1 MHHHVHKEIAM
12 HIYGSTDV
20 EYLASQ
26 RVDDY
31 ARRSPQPD
39 QKPPPRRR
47 TLRRHTASGLRS
59 LADSLDG

>member
-1 MHHHVHKEIAM
+1 M

-26 RVDDY
+26 RVDDC

-47 TLRRHTASGLRS
+47 ALRRHTASRLRS

>member
-1 MHHHVHKEIAM
+1 MPKEIAM

-26 RVDDY
+26 RMDHY
-31 ARRSPQPD
+31 ARRCPEPD

-47 TLRRHTASGLRS
+47 ALRRHAASRLRS
-59 LADSLDG
+59 LADSLEG

>member
-1 MHHHVHKEIAM
+1 M
-12 HIYGSTDV
+12 HIYGSTAV

-39 QKPPPRRR
+39 QKSPPRRR
-47 TLRRHTASGLRS
+47 ALRRHTASRLRS
-59 LADSLDG
+59 LAESLDG